1 MSKVIKYLPELEG
14 EEQVFVAQIYKNLS
28 DEQAIQFAN
37 VYRQRRKDAT
47 TTLLMTVLGFIVV
60 AGIQRFYLGQIGMG
74 LAYFFT
80 GGFCLIGT
88 IVDLVNYRSLTETFN
103 EKQAL
108 EVASV
113 IRGAFPSSDQDIS
126 HGVESDF

>member
-14 EEQVFVAQIYKNLS
+14 EEQVFVAQLYKDLGE
-28 DEQAIQFAN
+28 EQAIQFAN

-88 IVDLVNYRSLTETFN
+88 IVDAVNYRSLTETFN

-108 EVASV
+108 EVASL
-113 IRGAFPSSDQDIS
+113 IRGAFPPEDDLS
-126 HGVESDF
+126 HGVDSDF

>member
-14 EEQVFVAQIYKNLS
+14 EEQVFVAQIYRDLS
-28 DEQAIQFAN
+28 DEQALQFAN

-80 GGFCLIGT
+80 GGFCVIGT
-88 IVDLVNYRSLTETFN
+88 IVDLVNYRSLTEAFN

-113 IRGAFPSSDQDIS
+113 IRAAFPSDDDSIGLDD
-126 HGVESDF
+126 DF

>member
-14 EEQVFVAQIYKNLS
+14 EEQLFVAQLYS
-28 DEQAIQFAN
+28 DLTPEQAEQFSH

-47 TTLLMTVLGFIVV
+47 TTLLMAVLGFVV
-60 AGIQRFYLGQIGMG
+60 IAGAHRFYLGQIGMG

-88 IVDLVNYRSLTETFN
+88 IVDLVNHRALTESYN

-108 EVASV
+108 EVAAM
-113 IRGAFPSSDQDIS
+113 IRGAFPSTA
-126 HGVESDF
+126 EEF